1 VEAVNNSPF
10 DKSGGH
16 SIATLFFSRRK
27 VLPDIS
33 AVIIIRDL
41 FYGIWNS
48 RRVEGETYPSGLPL
62 FPERKTPGKH
72 MLIIYKYG

>member
-10 DKSGGH
+10 DEPGRH
-16 SIATLFFSRRK
+16 PRETLFFSRSK
-27 VLPDIS
+27 VLPGIS

-41 FYGIWNS
+41 FYRIWNS

-72 MLIIYKYG
+72 MLVICKYG